1 MAIPA
6 DFTVRARDEMFSI
19 YVQYQALFR
28 RIEDLND
35 EVTALGG
42 AAGIYGADGSKW
54 PVQADGFT
62 LADMGNAFANLTKL
76 IGAPTL
82 AHKQTIIRT
91 RRG

>member
-6 DFTVRARDEMFSI
+6 DFTVRARDEMFNI

-42 AAGIYGADGSKW
+42 AAGIYGADGSQCR
-54 PVQADGFT
+54 QAHALTPPSTFRRPPLLRGT
-62 LADMGNAFANLTKL
+62 VAD
-76 IGAPTL
+76 
-82 AHKQTIIRT
+82 
-91 RRG
+91 RRALFSPGRAGPSPR